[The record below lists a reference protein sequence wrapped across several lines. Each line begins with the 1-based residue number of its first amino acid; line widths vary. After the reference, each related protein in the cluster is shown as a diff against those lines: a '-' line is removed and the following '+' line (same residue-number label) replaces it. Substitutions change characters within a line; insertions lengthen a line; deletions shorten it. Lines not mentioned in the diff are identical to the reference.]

1 MKIISKTRFIVIL
14 LLLAVSLL
22 FESVYRSFI
31 FGPYE
36 WYDCE
41 DNMQEDRLS
50 NFRGGTESIR
60 SNNEFN
66 ATYGLRPSRVYVADL
81 SRRWAPIQFCYIY
94 SNSYTYEYSLSRQE
108 AGEMA
113 YRIQEDGFS
122 ELRREISG
130 DLLMFGEAHVYGKT
144 DGRRFYQAVAV
155 NLNTGTVRWIG
166 VKHFLF
172 DCGYNEG
179 FASLFYSKSNRPVN
193 TVIRTAEYV
202 AERNNGLEW
211 YHDFWER

>member
-1 MKIISKTRFIVIL
+1 MKIISKTRFIAIL
-14 LLLAVSLL
+14 LVIAVSLL

-41 DNMQEDRLS
+41 DYMQEDRLV
-50 NFRGGTESIR
+50 NFRGGKESVR
-60 SNNEFN
+60 SNKEFN
-66 ATYGLRPSRVYVADL
+66 AMYCLQPSRVYVADL
-81 SRRWAPIQFCYIY
+81 SRRWASIQFCYIY
-94 SNSYTYEYSLSRQE
+94 SNSYTYEYTLSLQE
-108 AGEMA
+108 ADELVG
-113 YRIQEDGFS
+113 RIQEDGFS

-130 DLLMFGEAHVYGKT
+130 DRLMFGDAHVYGKT
-144 DGRRFYQAVAV
+144 DGKRFYEAVAV

-172 DCGYNEG
+172 DCGYDEG
-179 FASLFYSKSNRPVN
+179 FASLFYNESNRPVN

-211 YHDFWER
+211 YHDFWKR